1 MLGRTPRIE
10 DLKSVKEDYR
20 KILLSTMK
28 LIADR
33 YENNPDYSWID
44 TKLNINTG
52 EDFPQWDPLGNKNII
67 YPWIQGRGLE
77 SLTLHRNWMQKE
89 YSDKTVLVL
98 AHRLEDIVIEVAE
111 SIEQAKKLNR
121 GHLFFFMNDLGESLN
136 MGNDG
141 SWVQEQ
147 IKPEVPWN
155 TSDMFVSRGLFAASL
170 ISGYEEDRVS
180 SIEYVINV
188 LNGIKHGNFV
198 TDQQPL
204 AEGNPVTAIDGRL
217 SQSPWMLLIG
227 SMTLLLKHGVPEALD
242 SGIYAIRY
250 ILENHVNI
258 NRKWKKLNEFDFVEY
273 IRTDGDLWYNKD
285 KVLSDPGHALE
296 FVGLALQFCFLAES
310 LVQADTKLILEIK
323 EITSFMFPI
332 FQRNFV
338 NGYNRR
344 AKGIIKLFDLIS
356 RKPVNS
362 QMPWWPLPETMRAA
376 LGCYKIVKDKAD
388 RSFCMKAYSI
398 CHNSLLKNYI
408 KEDSPGLLA
417 VQTRD
422 KKGRIIDY
430 IPAVP
435 DADPGYHTGLALIDC
450 LEMIDEQ

>member
-1 MLGRTPRIE
+1 MLMRNPHFE
-10 DLKSVKEDYR
+10 DLITVKGGYQ

-33 YENNPDYSWID
+33 YEKNPDYHWID
-44 TKLNINTG
+44 TKININTG
-52 EDFPQWDPLGNKNII
+52 EDFPQWDPLGNKDIV

-77 SLTLHRNWMQKE
+77 SLTLHKTWIQKT
-89 YSDKTVLVL
+89 YSDKTVLGL
-98 AHRLEDIVIEVAE
+98 AHRLEDIILEISE
-111 SIEQAKKLNR
+111 SMDKAKNINQ
-121 GHLFFFMNDLGESLN
+121 GHLFFFINDQGEALN

-147 IKPEVPWN
+147 INSEDPWN

-170 ISGYEEDRVS
+170 VSGTREDRVL
-180 SIEYVINV
+180 SIKYVNNV
-188 LNGIKHGNFV
+188 LNGVKHGNFV

-204 AEGNPVTAIDGRL
+204 AEGNPVTAIDGRI

-227 SMTLLLKHGVPEALD
+227 SMTLLLKNGVSEALE

-250 ILENHVNI
+250 ILKNHVNI
-258 NRKWKKLNEFDFVEY
+258 NRKWKKLKEFDFVEY
-273 IRTDGDLWYNKD
+273 IKTDGYLWYNKD

-310 LVQADTKLILEIK
+310 LEQTDAKLKLEIK

-338 NGYNRR
+338 NGYNRK

-362 QMPWWPLPETMRAA
+362 QMPWWSLPETMRAA
-376 LGCYKIVKDKAD
+376 LGCYKILQDKAD
-388 RSFCMKAYSI
+388 RSFCMKAYSL

-422 KKGRIIDY
+422 KKGKIVDI